1 MDSFKLKSRTPI
13 QIEGTRM
20 TDDYL
25 EGGERR
31 AYELGNRGPIEFDA
45 NGILHENIS
54 EAYWRTGFY
63 VFEGVVQGEEMDELI
78 ADFEHLLTRAPTSSA
93 ASTDA
98 AGQPAIGAELE
109 KPSFRFAKPLSD
121 PYGGTWRYGGK
132 MTELE
137 APVDA
142 PEEIVLHI
150 ASVLQL
156 MDSCLRLY
164 GHPQLLSVVE
174 QINGPDFATFN
185 ETIWVKHPGLGASV
199 AWHQDGTT
207 HWDNPELDRGTH
219 GFNYFAQL
227 YPTNPTNA
235 LWVVPGTHQQGKL
248 DIAGLIQ
255 SNGGSDRLP
264 DAVPMLSQPGDVVI
278 MNRQVLHGSFPNT
291 SPAMRATYQFGF
303 HRRASLLGVKGWGA
317 QKESGLGFTSAEP
330 YDEARIHERSRIIA
344 LAIDARHQRFPHEPR
359 YQYQPLA
366 DELDTLRWNNNTRE
380 LLLKNYNLKDMSI

>member
-1 MDSFKLKSRTPI
+1 
-13 QIEGTRM
+13 M

-25 EGGERR
+25 EVGERR

-45 NGILHENIS
+45 NGMLREDIT

-63 VFEGVVQGEEMDELI
+63 VFEGVVGGEELDELVVE
-78 ADFEHLLTRAPTSSA
+78 FERLLARAPTSST

-98 AGQPAIGAELE
+98 AGRVAIGAEFE
-109 KPSFRFAKPLSD
+109 QPSFRFAKPLSD
-121 PYGGTWRYGGK
+121 PYGGTWRYEGK

-142 PEEIVLHI
+142 PEEIVLQI
-150 ASVLQL
+150 VGILQL
-156 MDSCLRLY
+156 MDACLRLY
-164 GHPQLLSVVE
+164 GNPQLLSVVE
-174 QINGPDFATFN
+174 QINGPDFAPFN
-185 ETIWVKHPGLGASV
+185 ETIWVKHPGLGAST

-207 HWDNPELDRGTH
+207 HWNNPELDRGTH
-219 GFNYFAQL
+219 GFNFMAQL

-248 DIAGLIQ
+248 DIVARIQ

-264 DAVPMLSQPGDVVI
+264 DAVPMLGNPGDVAI
-278 MNRQVLHGSFPNT
+278 CNRQVLHGSFPNT
-291 SPAMRATYQFGF
+291 SPGMRATYQFGF
-303 HRRASLLGVKGWGA
+303 HRRASLLGVKGWG
-317 QKESGLGFTSAEP
+317 AEP

-359 YQYQPLA
+359 YLYQPLA
-366 DELDTLRWNNNTRE
+366 DELDAIHWNSFTRE
-380 LLLKNYNLKDMSI
+380 HLLKNYNRKDMSV